1 MLFRLGL
8 LVLLV
13 FLALPAGCGL
23 FEGEED
29 FELMVF
35 EEDLGEGSGGQGA
48 AAFTEVVAF
57 GVDPEILVEVKFLYG
72 HQVRLERLQRVIR
85 DLMALAEYENASEVD
100 LEWVAEVHGVTE
112 ESEYFFD
119 AVLGMRVPQGLM
131 VAYNTLLVGALETVE
146 MTQFGSDRLL
156 AAAVKVGPN
165 GRGLLTMPEDEAD
178 EFHTFIR
185 ETRFYLRD
193 SERLIEKEMDS
204 VGDAIAG
211 VRLR

>member
-1 MLFRLGL
+1 MLFRAGL

-13 FLALPAGCGL
+13 FLVLPAGCGL
-23 FEGEED
+23 FEGEKD

-35 EEDLGEGSGGQGA
+35 EEDVGDGSGGQGGA
-48 AAFTEVVAF
+48 VVTEVVEF
-57 GVDPEILVEVKFLYG
+57 GVNPEILDEVKFLYG

-85 DLMALAEYENASEVD
+85 DLIALAEYENPSEVD

-112 ESEYFFD
+112 ESEYFLD
-119 AVLGMRVPQGLM
+119 SVTKMVVPPGLM
-131 VAYNTLLVGALETVE
+131 AAYSNLLVGALETVE
-146 MTQFGSDRLL
+146 ITQFGSDRLL
-156 AAAVKVGPN
+156 AAAIKVGPN

-193 SERLIEKEMDS
+193 SEGLIENEMDN
-204 VGDAIAG
+204 VGDAISG